1 MFLKRS
7 QLNGPLQPAKWP
19 IAKKNQQNVH
29 PQLILMTLQE
39 SLVIKVRKTTLE
51 P

>member
-7 QLNGPLQPAKWP
+7 QLNGPLQ
-19 IAKKNQQNVH
+19 KKNQQNVH